1 MLCQWQKDDE
11 WRRSLCSHSLVM
23 NMATLYWFEERRIE
37 EWKIGRAA
45 LMRVLSKI
53 FCWCSLKCICPWM
66 YFELV
71 HFNFHCAIF
80 WQWKSSLDVMFEW
93 KGLRKCAIIMLD
105 GRRRNTLASLPTLEQ
120 FISNWLLSFSLT
132 VKFHNRLN
140 YSGEFDFNGR
150 FIFPNLDAYRILA
163 SNKKGG

>member
-1 MLCQWQKDDE
+1 MVMFTQRQQWIWQHYIDSKMGSKRW
-11 WRRSLCSHSLVM
+11 WREKSG
-23 NMATLYWFEERRIE
+23 RIT
-37 EWKIGRAA
+37 

-140 YSGEFDFNGR
+140 YNGESNITLTLMDDLFF
-150 FIFPNLDAYRILA
+150 RI
-163 SNKKGG
+163 